1 MPRRSPEDRPVNMRP
16 DTAQRV
22 VTGAAL
28 AAGVLVAVLFLPT
41 ALFLVLVLLVLL
53 VAAWEWSG
61 LMGVDEKPVRI
72 LYLGLCLLLGFVAM
86 DHALTMGQLWPVLAG
101 VVWWALVVVLL
112 AVYRP
117 GGPGSGMPALKGIAG
132 VLTLVPACV
141 ALIVFHSLQP
151 AWLVFL
157 LLLTSSADSAAY
169 FTGRRFGR
177 SRLAP
182 HISPGKTREGLF
194 GALAVTL
201 VVGLAGAWFFE
212 VHQGLWF
219 YFVALCLVTALV
231 SVAGDLFESLMKR
244 EAGVKDS
251 GRILPGHG
259 GVLDRID
266 SVTAAAPVFLAGLFW
281 AGILAR

>member
-1 MPRRSPEDRPVNMRP
+1 MQARARII
-16 DTAQRV
+16 
-22 VTGAAL
+22 TGAAL
-28 AAGVLVAVLFLPT
+28 AMGVLAAILLLPT
-41 ALFLVLVLLVLL
+41 VLFLVLVLVVLL
-53 VAAWEWSG
+53 VAAWEWSA

-72 LYLGLCLLLGFVAM
+72 LYLGLCLTVAFVAL
-86 DHALTMGQLWPVLAG
+86 DAALTRGALWPVQAG
-101 VVWWALVVVLL
+101 VLWWALVVVLL

-117 GGPGSGMPALKGIAG
+117 GGRGAGRPALKGLAG

-141 ALIVFHSLQP
+141 ALLVFHSLEP
-151 AWLVFL
+151 VWLVFL
-157 LLLTSSADSAAY
+157 LLLTSCADSAAY

-177 SRLAP
+177 HKLAP

-194 GALAVTL
+194 GALGVTL
-201 VVGLAGAWFFE
+201 LLGPGGAWYFQ

-219 YFVALCLVTALV
+219 YFVALCLVTALL
-231 SVAGDLFESLMKR
+231 SVAGDLFESLLKR

-266 SVTAAAPVFLAGLFW
+266 SVTAAAPVFLAGLIW